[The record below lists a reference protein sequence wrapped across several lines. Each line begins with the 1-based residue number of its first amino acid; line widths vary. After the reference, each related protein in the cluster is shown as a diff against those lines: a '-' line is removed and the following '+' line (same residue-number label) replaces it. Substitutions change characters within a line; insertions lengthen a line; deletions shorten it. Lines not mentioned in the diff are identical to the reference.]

1 MTYRRDMLMIR
12 IVMNKDYNLIDVAV
26 NLKINRFINCCL
38 FIKKTLSSVLSV
50 FYLDMWDIIN
60 NVETLKLIVIYSDV
74 IISVDT
80 AVILNAIKSWSVDF
94 NNSVDWVKKFKMSFV
109 ARFNVDN
116 DIIMFTKFSVDNDI
130 ITMNEVRFN
139 FNDNAVLINKVI
151 LMF

>member
-1 MTYRRDMLMIR
+1 
-12 IVMNKDYNLIDVAV
+12 
-26 NLKINRFINCCL
+26 
-38 FIKKTLSSVLSV
+38 
-50 FYLDMWDIIN
+50 
-60 NVETLKLIVIYSDV
+60 
-74 IISVDT
+74 
-80 AVILNAIKSWSVDF
+80 
-94 NNSVDWVKKFKMSFV
+94 MSFV